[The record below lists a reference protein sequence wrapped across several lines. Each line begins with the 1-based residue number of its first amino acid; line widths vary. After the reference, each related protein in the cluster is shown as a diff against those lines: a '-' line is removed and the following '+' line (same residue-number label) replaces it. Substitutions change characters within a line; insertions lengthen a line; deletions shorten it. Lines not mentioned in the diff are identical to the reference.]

1 MTIHNTGHHVQSA
14 AIYILVTF
22 NSIDE
27 IKYMVALSGSCIRSG
42 INVINVLDA
51 KGWTAVNN
59 YYLKSHNIRK
69 N

>member
-51 KGWTAVNN
+51 KG
-59 YYLKSHNIRK
+59 
-69 N
+69 